1 MGNRGK
7 GLSED
12 IWVYLVFL
20 GIGYVFGSQVEGRR
34 KEQAALDWATE
45 TTMAC
50 EFSRRSGEYVSIV
63 DCLKEARAKIEEE
76 RRDEAQAEGND
87 LNW

>member
-1 MGNRGK
+1 MGNRGN

-20 GIGYVFGSQVEGRR
+20 GIGYVFGSYVEGRR

-50 EFSRRSGEYVSIV
+50 EISGLSGEFASIV
-63 DCLKEARAKIEEE
+63 DCLKEARVKIEEE
-76 RRDEAQAEGND
+76 RRDEAQVEGSD